1 MRGICRD
8 TAKRTPLRPG
18 GQGSVRDPGGQG
30 EVRDPGRWGGQ
41 GPGRMRGGQ
50 GPGRMGGEIK
60 DLGFSFSTPSEV
72 SIGSV

>member
-30 EVRDPGRWGGQ
+30 EVRDPGRWGGVRD
-41 GPGRMRGGQ
+41 PGG
-50 GPGRMGGEIK
+50 
-60 DLGFSFSTPSEV
+60 
-72 SIGSV
+72 